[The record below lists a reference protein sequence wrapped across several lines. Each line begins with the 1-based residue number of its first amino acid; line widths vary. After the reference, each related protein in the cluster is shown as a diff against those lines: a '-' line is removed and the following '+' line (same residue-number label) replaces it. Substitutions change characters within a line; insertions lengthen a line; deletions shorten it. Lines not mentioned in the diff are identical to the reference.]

1 MTEIG
6 RSRRVFDQIEFF
18 LSEAKYEYAEA
29 LLFQL
34 LNQDP
39 SDRESRLHL
48 LLVNVTREGPVLYE
62 EDIDQLRNLSNL
74 DDNEKEIVRKLF
86 VLGFKSAEKEGRK
99 DQIWAY
105 QELLRRLLLNQQL
118 KPPIPRSSART
129 PPAHQEPTPKLIDR
143 TLDLARLNGKAVSLG
158 WLVAVL
164 EKTSSVCQIWFS
176 RASQT
181 IWPLKLSHTALAI
194 AAVTPL
200 MIPIAYFSLPQAA
213 TETSGHANA
222 TLSQPVLANSVLAIG
237 PVGLSQQNDYI
248 DNNERGWVH
257 NIVPLP
263 LFSLQRAYGNLIG
276 SLLVKMELNP
286 AVNVVKMEDVA
297 SRLAVLEFR
306 KVALAKARK
315 WSLHN
320 ASVDAA
326 RFTVPL
332 LFVPSEM
339 HSENIVHREKNLDS
353 TKTEA
358 KALLPVYITNLR
370 LERAKSTIQT
380 NPRTVGLKVAQA
392 VETDG
397 SKTQKLAGKPDQGI
411 EYRTGRGAPL
421 RQEPHF
427 GASKTQ
433 YIDAGATIGV
443 LETKGDWLKVKA
455 GPSGAIGYVRKEY
468 VTSLRISR

>member
-1 MTEIG
+1 MTEIV
-6 RSRRVFDQIEFF
+6 RSQRVFDQIEGF
-18 LSEAKYEYAEA
+18 LNKAKYEYAEV

-39 SDRESRLHL
+39 SHRKSRLFL

-74 DDNEKEIVRKLF
+74 DDSEKEIVRKLF
-86 VLGFKSAEKEGRK
+86 VLGLKSAKKEGRK

-105 QELLRRLLLNQQL
+105 QQLLTRLLLNQQL

-129 PPAHQEPTPKLIDR
+129 PPPRQEPTPKLIDR
-143 TLDLARLNGKAVSLG
+143 ALDLARLNGKADSLG
-158 WLVAVL
+158 WLISFL
-164 EKTSSVCQIWFS
+164 EKTSSVSQIWFS
-176 RASQT
+176 RASRT

-213 TETSGHANA
+213 KETAGHANA

-326 RFTVPL
+326 RFTVPFCSYPARCIRKISFIGKKTSTQRKPRRRPYF
-332 LFVPSEM
+332 LFTSPTFGWSGRNRRSKPTHVP
-339 HSENIVHREKNLDS
+339 
-353 TKTEA
+353 
-358 KALLPVYITNLR
+358 
-370 LERAKSTIQT
+370 
-380 NPRTVGLKVAQA
+380 
-392 VETDG
+392 
-397 SKTQKLAGKPDQGI
+397 LA
-411 EYRTGRGAPL
+411 
-421 RQEPHF
+421 
-427 GASKTQ
+427 
-433 YIDAGATIGV
+433 
-443 LETKGDWLKVKA
+443 
-455 GPSGAIGYVRKEY
+455 
-468 VTSLRISR
+468 

>member
-39 SDRESRLHL
+39 SDRESRLCL

-62 EDIDQLRNLSNL
+62 KDIDQLRNLSNL
-74 DDNEKEIVRKLF
+74 DDKQKEIVRKLF
-86 VLGFKSAEKEGRK
+86 VLGFKSAKKEGRK

-105 QELLRRLLLNQQL
+105 QELLRRLLLNQRL
-118 KPPIPRSSART
+118 EPPIPRSSART
-129 PPAHQEPTPKLIDR
+129 PPARQEPTSKLIDR
-143 TLDLARLNGKAVSLG
+143 TLDLARLKAISLG
-158 WLVAVL
+158 WLVSLL
-164 EKTSSVCQIWFS
+164 EKTSSVSQIWLS
-176 RASQT
+176 RASRM
-181 IWPLKLSHTALAI
+181 IWPLKLSRTALAI
-194 AAVTPL
+194 AAVAPL

-213 TETSGHANA
+213 KETAGHANA

-237 PVGLSQQNDYI
+237 PVGLSQKNNHI

-286 AVNVVKMEDVA
+286 AANVVKMEDVA

-353 TKTEA
+353 SKTEA

-380 NPRTVGLKVAQA
+380 NPRTVGLKVGQA

-468 VTSLRISR
+468 VTSLRISQ